1 MKKNM
6 GSIDKIIRIVVA
18 LLIIVLFFAKILSGT
33 VAIILLVISLIFILT
48 SIVGFC
54 PLYRIFGLTTCKTKA
69 TNNE

>member
-18 LLIIVLFFAKILSGT
+18 LLIIVLFFAKILNGT